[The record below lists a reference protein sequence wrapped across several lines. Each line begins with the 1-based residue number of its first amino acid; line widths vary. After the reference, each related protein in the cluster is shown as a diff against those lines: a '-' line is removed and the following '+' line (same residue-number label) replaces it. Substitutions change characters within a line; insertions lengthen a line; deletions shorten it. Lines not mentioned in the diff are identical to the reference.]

1 VVHYQPIVSVQDGR
15 CVSVE
20 ALVRWQHPTRGL
32 LHPAEF
38 IPTAERTGAIVDIG
52 ELVLRRACSDAAA
65 WSGPSGR
72 LAVHVNVSAAQ
83 LTDPGF
89 VDVVRSCVA
98 DFAME
103 PSRLVLEITEGMVLD
118 SAAVRA
124 ALEAIAV
131 LGVAIAIDDFGTGYS
146 ALSTLRRLP
155 LSIVK
160 IDKSFLPTG
169 PSCIA
174 DEAIVEAIVR
184 LAGRLG
190 LQIVAEGVERVDQQQ
205 FLRDV
210 GADSAQGYLHL
221 RPSPA
226 PDFARWLEH
235 RNAAHRENASIT
247 PLGPRRIG

>member
-1 VVHYQPIVSVQDGR
+1 
-15 CVSVE
+15 
-20 ALVRWQHPTRGL
+20 
-32 LHPAEF
+32 
-38 IPTAERTGAIVDIG
+38 
-52 ELVLRRACSDAAA
+52 
-65 WSGPSGR
+65 
-72 LAVHVNVSAAQ
+72 VHVNVSAAQ

-103 PSRLVLEITEGMVLD
+103 PNRLVLEITEGMVLD

-146 ALSTLRRLP
+146 ALSILRTLP
-155 LSIVK
+155 LNIVK

-226 PDFARWLEH
+226 ADFARWLEH
-235 RNAAHRENASIT
+235 RNAAHQENASIT
-247 PLGPRRIG
+247 LLGPRRLG